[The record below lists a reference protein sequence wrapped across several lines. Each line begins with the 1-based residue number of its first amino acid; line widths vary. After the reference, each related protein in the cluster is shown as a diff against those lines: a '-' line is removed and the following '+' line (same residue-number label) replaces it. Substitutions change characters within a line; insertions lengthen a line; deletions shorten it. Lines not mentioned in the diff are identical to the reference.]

1 MEPALLSRLETIA
14 AAGIRILPVP
24 QIPGHF
30 VFERDECVVLVER
43 RENGFGGI
51 GSPGLL
57 TVNGFEALIERNGRP
72 VFVSKAGERSPEPG
86 QADAARRLLQDLK
99 QALL

>member
-1 MEPALLSRLETIA
+1 MDAELLERLEKIA

-43 RENGFGGI
+43 REDGFGGI

-57 TVNGFEALIERNGRP
+57 TSNGFEALVERDGHP
-72 VFVSKAGERSPEPG
+72 FFVSKAGDRTAAPG
-86 QADAARRLLQDLK
+86 QAEAARSLLRDLK